1 MKKATDISPARR
13 AAFDVLL
20 RIETERS
27 YSSVL
32 LPLAE
37 ENLSPPD
44 RSLCHLIVLGTLRNQ
59 IKLDRII
66 DAFSKGKLDA
76 AVRIALRI
84 GLFQLLHLDKIPAH
98 SAINESVNLAA
109 YAKKTSAKGLVN
121 AVLRRATREKI
132 DIKYADEID
141 RIVVETSHPGVLV
154 ERWLRQFGAE
164 KTEAICRANDTIPP
178 ITFRRTARECPLD
191 LSAFAESKLTA
202 GAFIA
207 DANSAEL
214 IAAAESGEI
223 YFQDEG
229 SQMIANAV
237 ELPTGGKF
245 FDVCAAPGGKTG
257 SVALRAGNVVC
268 GDIHP
273 ERVWFLKENLERQ
286 GITNASVHRYDA
298 AVELPFA
305 ARSFDAVLVDAPC
318 SGTGTIR
325 HNPELRY
332 FFDEA
337 DIEPLFAK
345 QLTILKNASNTVRNG
360 GLLVYSTC
368 SLEIEENED
377 VCQRFLAEHG
387 EFEQVR
393 PNIEEAFIT
402 DEGFGRTFPAQGG
415 SDGFFIAAFRRR
427 DA

>member
-1 MKKATDISPARR
+1 MTKASDISPARR

-20 RIETERS
+20 RIEKDRS

-32 LPLAE
+32 LPQAE
-37 ENLSPPD
+37 ENLSPAD
-44 RSLCHLIVLGTLRNQ
+44 RGLCHRLTLGTLRTQ
-59 IKLDRII
+59 IRLDRII
-66 DAFSKGKLDA
+66 DAFSKGKLDT
-76 AVRIALRI
+76 AVRITLRI

-109 YAKKTSAKGLVN
+109 YAKKKSAKGFVN
-121 AVLRRATREKI
+121 AVLRRSTRENAALR
-132 DIKYADEID
+132 YADDID
-141 RIVVETSHPGVLV
+141 RVVVETSHPRVLV

-164 KTEAICRANDTIPP
+164 RTEAICRANNTIPP
-178 ITFRRTARECPLD
+178 IAFRRTARECSLD
-191 LSAFAESKLTA
+191 LSGFKESRSTP

-207 DANSAEL
+207 DAHSPEL
-214 IAAAESGEI
+214 MAAADRGEI

-237 ELPTGGKF
+237 EIPAGGSF
-245 FDVCAAPGGKTG
+245 FDVCASPGGKTG

-268 GDIHP
+268 GDIHS
-273 ERVWFLKENLERQ
+273 ERIRFLKENLERQ

-298 AVELPFA
+298 AAELPFA
-305 ARSFDAVLVDAPC
+305 ERSFDAVLVDAPC

-332 FFDEA
+332 FFDES

-345 QLTILKNASNTVRNG
+345 QLAILKNASNTVRNG

-368 SLEIEENED
+368 SLEMEENED

-393 PNIEEAFIT
+393 PNIDEAFIT
-402 DEGFGRTFPAQGG
+402 DEGFGRTFPSEGG

>member
-1 MKKATDISPARR
+1 M
-13 AAFDVLL
+13 

-37 ENLSPPD
+37 ENLSPAD
-44 RSLCHLIVLGTLRNQ
+44 RSLCHQLTLGTLRNQ

-66 DAFSKGKLDA
+66 DLFSKGKLDTQ
-76 AVRIALRI
+76 VRIALRI
-84 GLFQLLHLDKIPAH
+84 GLFQLLYLDKIPAH

-109 YAKKTSAKGLVN
+109 YAKKTSAKGFVN
-121 AVLRRATREKI
+121 AILRRATREKI
-132 DIKYADEID
+132 ELKYADDID
-141 RIVVETSHPGVLV
+141 RIVVETSHPRVLV

-164 KTEAICRANDTIPP
+164 KAESICRANNTKPP
-178 ITFRRTARECPLD
+178 IAFRRTARECTVD
-191 LSAFAESKLTA
+191 LPSFAGSKFAA
-202 GAFIA
+202 GAFVA
-207 DANSAEL
+207 DTNSPEL
-214 IAAAESGEI
+214 LAAAARGEI

-237 ELPTGGKF
+237 ELPAEGSF
-245 FDVCAAPGGKTG
+245 FDVCASPGGKTG
-257 SVALRAGNVVC
+257 SVALRAGKVVC

-273 ERVWFLKENLERQ
+273 ERVRFLKENLERQ
-286 GITNASVHRYDA
+286 GITNATVHQYDA
-298 AVELPFA
+298 VSEVPFA
-305 ARSFDAVLVDAPC
+305 AGSFDAVLVDAPC

-332 FFDEA
+332 LFEEA
-337 DIEPLFAK
+337 QMEPLFAK
-345 QLTILKNASNTVRNG
+345 QLAILVNASNTVRNG

-368 SLEIEENED
+368 SLELEENED
-377 VCQRFLAEHG
+377 VCERFLAEHG

-393 PNIEEAFIT
+393 PNIPSALIT
-402 DEGFGRTFPAQGG
+402 DDGFGRTFPAEGA

-427 DA
+427 EA